1 MIKFNSVTLDAEM
14 VLGDTGTFSIT
25 PKLDG
30 NTYLT
35 TGDTVY
41 FTVKPR
47 KKVVDEAT
55 GNLVDAEPI
64 RPLSKTITEFVNG
77 TVTIPILPTD
87 TVDTNV
93 NLPAG
98 TYIYDIKV
106 VRGDG
111 TVDTLTPNGQAYFTL
126 KKGVR

>member
-1 MIKFNSVTLDAEM
+1 MIKFNSPTLDAEM

-30 NTYLT
+30 NTYLSE
-35 TGDTVY
+35 GDKVY
-41 FTVKPR
+41 FTVKERRR
-47 KKVVDEAT
+47 KDDSDKTEQELT
-55 GNLVDAEPI
+55 KIE
-64 RPLSKTITEFVNG
+64 KTITSFDNG
-77 TVTIPILPTD
+77 TVTIPINPSD
-87 TVDTNV
+87 TS
-93 NLPAG
+93 NLEAG

-106 VRGDG
+106 ERGDG

>member
-14 VLGDTGTFSIT
+14 VLGDTGTFSLT

-41 FTVKPR
+41 FTVKER
-47 KKVVDEAT
+47 KKEKDPNT
-55 GNLVDAEPI
+55 GLPVDAPAIE
-64 RPLSKTITEFVNG
+64 PLSKSVEEFDNG
-77 TVTIPILPTD
+77 TVTIPIEASD
-87 TVDTNV
+87 TE
-93 NLPAG
+93 NLQPG
-98 TYIYDIKV
+98 TYIYDIQV

-126 KKGVR
+126 KKGVK

>member
-30 NTYLT
+30 ETYLT
-35 TGDTVY
+35 AGDKLY
-41 FTVKPR
+41 FTVKERRR
-47 KKVVDEAT
+47 KDDSDKTEQELTKIDIKVE
-55 GNLVDAEPI
+55 
-64 RPLSKTITEFVNG
+64 EFDNG
-77 TVTIPILPTD
+77 TATIPIESELTSG
-87 TVDTNV
+87 
-93 NLPAG
+93 LAAG

-106 VRGDG
+106 ERGDG

>member
-1 MIKFNSVTLDAEM
+1 MIKFNSTTLDAEM

-30 NTYLT
+30 ETYLT
-35 TGDTVY
+35 SGDIVY

-47 KKVVDEAT
+47 KKVVDPAT
-55 GNLVDAEPI
+55 GNLIDAEPI
-64 RPLSKTITEFVNG
+64 TPLSKPVTEFVNG
-77 TVTIPILPTD
+77 TVTIPIQPSD
-87 TVDTNV
+87 TTSLD
-93 NLPAG
+93 AG

>member
-25 PKLDG
+25 PRLDG
-30 NTYLT
+30 DTYLT

-41 FTVKPR
+41 FTVKERRR
-47 KKVVDEAT
+47 KD
-55 GNLVDAEPI
+55 D
-64 RPLSKTITEFVNG
+64 SDKTEEQLTKIAKEITEFSSG
-77 TVTIPILPTD
+77 TATIPIESSD
-87 TVDTNV
+87 TENMS
-93 NLPAG
+93 AG

-106 VRGDG
+106 ERNDG

-126 KKGVR
+126 KKGVK

>member
-1 MIKFNSVTLDAEM
+1 MIKFNNQTLDAEM
-14 VLGDTGTFSIT
+14 VLGDTGTFSLT

-47 KKVVDEAT
+47 KKVVDPAT
-55 GNLVDAEPI
+55 GNLVPAEPI
-64 RPLSKTITEFVNG
+64 TPLSKSITEFENG
-77 TVTIPILPTD
+77 TVTIPINSSD
-87 TVDTNV
+87 TS
-93 NLPAG
+93 NLDAG
-98 TYIYDIKV
+98 TYIYDIQV

-126 KKGVR
+126 KKGVK

>member
-35 TGDTVY
+35 TGDKLY
-41 FTVKPR
+41 LTVKERRR
-47 KKVVDEAT
+47 KDDSDKTEQELT
-55 GNLVDAEPI
+55 KI
-64 RPLSKTITEFVNG
+64 SKEVTEFDNG
-77 TVTIPILPTD
+77 TATIPIESSD
-87 TVDTNV
+87 TSD
-93 NLPAG
+93 LAAG
-98 TYIYDIKV
+98 TYIYDIKAE
-106 VRGDG
+106 RGDG

-126 KKGVR
+126 KKGVK

>member
-35 TGDTVY
+35 TGDKLY
-41 FTVKPR
+41 FTVKERRR
-47 KKVVDEAT
+47 KD
-55 GNLVDAEPI
+55 D
-64 RPLSKTITEFVNG
+64 SDKTEQELTKITKEVTEFTDG
-77 TVTIPILPTD
+77 TATIPIESSD
-87 TVDTNV
+87 TSD
-93 NLPAG
+93 LAAG

-106 VRGDG
+106 ERGDG

-126 KKGVR
+126 KKGVK

>member
-30 NTYLT
+30 DTYLS
-35 TGDTVY
+35 TGDTLY
-41 FTVKPR
+41 FTVKERRR
-47 KKVVDEAT
+47 KDDSDKSEQELTKIAKEV
-55 GNLVDAEPI
+55 
-64 RPLSKTITEFVNG
+64 TEFSSG
-77 TVTIPILPTD
+77 TATIPIESSD
-87 TVDTNV
+87 TSS
-93 NLPAG
+93 LAAG

-126 KKGVR
+126 KKGVK

>member
-14 VLGDTGTFSIT
+14 VLGDTGTFSLT

-35 TGDTVY
+35 EGDIVY
-41 FTVKPR
+41 FTVKER
-47 KKVVDEAT
+47 KKVTDPET
-55 GNLVDAEPI
+55 GLPVDAQPI
-64 RPLSKTITEFVNG
+64 EPLSKPVTEFVNG
-77 TVTIPILPTD
+77 TVTIPIEASD
-87 TVDTNV
+87 TENMQ
-93 NLPAG
+93 PG
-98 TYIYDIKV
+98 TYIYDIQV

-126 KKGVR
+126 KKGVK

>member
-30 NTYLT
+30 ETYLT

-41 FTVKPR
+41 FTVKER
-47 KKVVDEAT
+47 KKVLDPDT
-55 GNLVDAEPI
+55 GQEVPAPALV
-64 RPLSKTITEFVNG
+64 PLSKTITEFVDG
-77 TVTIPILPTD
+77 TVTIPIEPTD
-87 TVDTNV
+87 TTNLD
-93 NLPAG
+93 NG

-111 TVDTLTPNGQAYFTL
+111 TTDTLTPNGQAYFTL
-126 KKGVR
+126 KKGVK

>member
-35 TGDTVY
+35 TGDKLY
-41 FTVKPR
+41 FTVREKKLKPGETER
-47 KKVVDEAT
+47 IPK
-55 GNLVDAEPI
+55 
-64 RPLSKTITEFVNG
+64 ITKEITTFDNG
-77 TVTIPILPTD
+77 TATIPIEPND
-87 TVDTNV
+87 TLENMS
-93 NLPAG
+93 AG
-98 TYIYDIKV
+98 TYVYDIVV

-126 KKGVR
+126 KKGVK

>member
-1 MIKFNSVTLDAEM
+1 MIKFNNVTLDAEM

-30 NTYLT
+30 ETYLSD
-35 TGDTVY
+35 GDIVY
-41 FTVKPR
+41 FTVKER
-47 KKVVDEAT
+47 KKVIDPDT
-55 GNLVDAEPI
+55 GQEVSAPAIE
-64 RPLSKTITEFVNG
+64 PLSKTITEFIDG
-77 TVTIPILPTD
+77 TVTIPIEPTD
-87 TVDTNV
+87 TSSLDN
-93 NLPAG
+93 G

-111 TVDTLTPNGQAYFTL
+111 TTDTLTPNGQAYFTL